1 MRRTFLLVLAV
12 IALQVGAAPA
22 HAEDTLCEIEFD
34 AKRFGFEVQAVHPD
48 EEQSCGRFLTS
59 KLPTDEFDP
68 VVTSIAVL
76 PGSATEALKTNPSN
90 FVVTK
95 GGTLKFRRPKRV
107 DDYKSFYF
115 VRPLRV
121 LSERRASTPGGDVYF
136 VEYKRRVVRLKRTG
150 DREEAEVEE
159 LQHCFDAVKTTSAKT
174 VLLSGC
180 KPAVNGPEVARR
192 AFDLL
197 ASAKLPAVR

>member
-1 MRRTFLLVLAV
+1 MRRTSLPALAV
-12 IALQVGAAPA
+12 IALLMGAVSA

-34 AKRFGFEVQAVHPD
+34 AKRFGFEIQAVHPD

-68 VVTSIAVL
+68 VVTSLAVL
-76 PGSATEALKTNPSN
+76 PGPATEALKTNPSN

-107 DDYKSFYF
+107 DDYKSF
-115 VRPLRV
+115 
-121 LSERRASTPGGDVYF
+121 YF